1 MLKND
6 TIPVLTDLIEKG
18 SEIELSDLGLGANQ
32 DPILNAEDREELP
45 INARKFEDPP
55 SPETSSQNRTLEQT
69 IRRIL
74 DEHMELAWQEIELV
88 IQQNKK

>member
-6 TIPVLTDLIEKG
+6 SIPVLTDLVEKG
-18 SEIELSDLGLGANQ
+18 SEIELSDPGLDANQ
-32 DPILNAEDREELP
+32 DPILYAEDREELP
-45 INARKFEDPP
+45 INAREFEDPL
-55 SPETSSQNRTLEQT
+55 SPEASNQNRTLEQT

-74 DEHMELAWQEIELV
+74 DEHMELAWQEIEQV